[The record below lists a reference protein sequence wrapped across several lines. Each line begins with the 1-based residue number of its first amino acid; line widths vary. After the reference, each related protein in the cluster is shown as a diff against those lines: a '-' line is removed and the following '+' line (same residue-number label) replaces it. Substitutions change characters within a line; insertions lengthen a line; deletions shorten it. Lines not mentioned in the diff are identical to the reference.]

1 MFWCSALFFIPLQP
15 MFVRA
20 DRKAGLIAG
29 NIVGKKDD
37 MLVAMILRSF

>member
-1 MFWCSALFFIPLQP
+1 MFWCSALFFIPLHP

-29 NIVGKKDD
+29 NIVGKIEKR
-37 MLVAMILRSF
+37 MLRLVI